1 MDRIQ
6 PIENFIFEGVV
17 KRLQQ
22 VFGCYVQYCNSPD
35 TLLEMQKIRKQVSF
49 PYLLFS
55 LSGISAMDQ
64 HYHTNYLAR
73 HGLRINQSTANVS
86 QKVKLLPCKF
96 EFNCNYYTDVNAG
109 NNSVLFFMKRW
120 LFARRL
126 GYMKFTV
133 NYGSNS
139 YGCTVELDESV
150 SQPEKDAQPDAYS
163 FFKVDTRFS
172 VLGFISEEQVQTEG
186 VITTVRTELK
196 VDNSVEATKDFT
208 WKSYGK
214 NKKR

>member
-1 MDRIQ
+1 
-6 PIENFIFEGVV
+6 
-17 KRLQQ
+17 
-22 VFGCYVQYCNSPD
+22 
-35 TLLEMQKIRKQVSF
+35 
-49 PYLLFS
+49 
-55 LSGISAMDQ
+55 
-64 HYHTNYLAR
+64 
-73 HGLRINQSTANVS
+73 
-86 QKVKLLPCKF
+86 
-96 EFNCNYYTDVNAG
+96 
-109 NNSVLFFMKRW
+109 MKRW

-150 SQPEKDAQPDAYS
+150 SQPEKDAQPDSYS